1 MDKDWGDEGEG
12 EMSGESSMEAYTLTY
27 VNRWP
32 MEIFYMTQ
40 RTQIGLCNNL
50 EGWEWVKDRREIYER
65 GDTCTPMVNSCWM
78 YDRNQTDIVKKSL
91 INLK

>member
-1 MDKDWGDEGEG
+1 MLSTNGEKGIENRLTDKDWGDEGEG

-50 EGWEWVKDRREIYER
+50 KG
-65 GDTCTPMVNSCWM
+65 
-78 YDRNQTDIVKKSL
+78 
-91 INLK
+91 

>member
-50 EGWEWVKDRREIYER
+50 EG
-65 GDTCTPMVNSCWM
+65 
-78 YDRNQTDIVKKSL
+78 
-91 INLK
+91 